1 MSLASLC
8 QRFSKLMT
16 SNLKMASSKC
26 LSSKSLSLSLF
37 LHTESVSQRY
47 TIKHIFGCFADPS
60 PLMNHAVEPR
70 PGGSLILQRFETLN
84 QMHRRGGP
92 IKLKIKKM
100 NKYLNANAYK
110 RGVVLKLVIKK
121 PKKPNSAQR
130 KCVRIKLSNGKEATA
145 YIPGEGHNLQEHSIV
160 LVRGGRLQDVPG
172 VSLQC
177 VRGKYDLAHVK
188 KK

>member
-1 MSLASLC
+1 MH
-8 QRFSKLMT
+8 KLK
-16 SNLKMASSKC
+16 LPVI
-26 LSSKSLSLSLF
+26 
-37 LHTESVSQRY
+37 TE
-47 TIKHIFGCFADPS
+47 IFVHSDSS
-60 PLMNHAVEPR
+60 PLVNHAVEPR

-92 IKLKIKKM
+92 IQPKIKKP
-100 NKYLNANAYK
+100 NKYLCGNAYK

-130 KCVRIKLSNGKEATA
+130 KCVRLKLSNGKEATA

-172 VSLQC
+172 VNLQC

>member
-1 MSLASLC
+1 MSITNLC
-8 QRFSKLMT
+8 QRFSRVMSSSLKSNKLFT
-16 SNLKMASSKC
+16 N
-26 LSSKSLSLSLF
+26 
-37 LHTESVSQRY
+37 
-47 TIKHIFGCFADPS
+47 PS
-60 PLMNHAVEPR
+60 PMMNLAVEPR
-70 PGGSLILQRFETLN
+70 PGGSLIQQRFETLN

-92 IKLKIKKM
+92 IRMKQKKQ
-100 NKYLNANAYK
+100 NKYLCGNAFL

-130 KCVRIKLSNGKEATA
+130 KCVRLKLSNGKEATA

>member
-1 MSLASLC
+1 MSIASLC
-8 QRFSKLMT
+8 QRFSRMST
-16 SNLKMASSKC
+16 TCLKRNN
-26 LSSKSLSLSLF
+26 F
-37 LHTESVSQRY
+37 LLN
-47 TIKHIFGCFADPS
+47 PS
-60 PLMNHAVEPR
+60 PLMSQGVEPR

-84 QMHRRGGP
+84 QMHRRGP
-92 IKLKIKKM
+92 LPLKMKKQ
-100 NKYLNANAYK
+100 NKYLCGNAYR
-110 RGVVLKLVIKK
+110 RGVVLKLVIKR

-130 KCVRIKLSNGKEATA
+130 KCVRLKLSNGKEATA

-172 VSLQC
+172 VNLQC